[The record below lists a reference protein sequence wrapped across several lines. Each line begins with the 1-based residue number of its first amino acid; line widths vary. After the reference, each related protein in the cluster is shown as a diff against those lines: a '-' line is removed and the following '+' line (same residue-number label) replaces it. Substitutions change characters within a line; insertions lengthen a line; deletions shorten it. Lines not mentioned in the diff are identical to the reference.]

1 MKGSFENSSGLPELS
16 AYMELSA
23 RQFDLISYKGSEKFR
38 QPYEY
43 VPAELDLEFTE
54 KYDTYGHQ
62 IYRLTH
68 KGDVI
73 FPDRLFAGDG
83 KGATPSHSMILGR
96 YAIVRVYS
104 EVPWKDSPATCI
116 PAPKTGMQPVFCAV
130 DLVSEKIVYIGHYVC
145 DMMLYGRVLVL
156 SGEGKVMVLP
166 DDSEGKPRT
175 FVYDGAVKFGKRN
188 GDLLY
193 LFTGCSGDT
202 CTGIIMVDTKNGNVS
217 EM

>member
-23 RQFDLISYKGSEKFR
+23 RQFDLISYKGAEKFR

-43 VPAELDLEFTE
+43 VPAELDGEFTG
-54 KYDTYGHQ
+54 KYDTCGHQ

-83 KGATPSHSMILGR
+83 KGATPAHSMTLGR

-104 EVPWKDSPATCI
+104 EVPWKESPVACV
-116 PAPKTGMQPVFCAV
+116 PAPKPGIQPVFCVV
-130 DLVSEKIVYIGHYVC
+130 DLESEEIVYIGHHVC
-145 DMMLYGRVLVL
+145 DMMLYGSILVL
-156 SGEGKVMVLP
+156 SREGKVMVLP
-166 DDSEGKPRT
+166 DDGEGKTHT
-175 FVYDGAVKFGKRN
+175 FVYDGAVEFGKWN
-188 GDLLY
+188 GGFLY

-202 CTGIIMVDTKNGNVS
+202 CTGIVRVDTKNGNVS